1 MRHFFLSSA
10 VGIDGVAQSIRAHLG
25 HNNKLK
31 TVFITTPVEVE
42 DMSDDSWYQDDR
54 RSLIEN
60 GFNIFDYTI
69 TGKSEA
75 DIRHDLSDID
85 AMYISGGNEFYL
97 KQQAN
102 KNNFGQ
108 FVREFVESGKPYIG
122 TSAGSIIMAPDM
134 TPALHITDIK
144 NCPEP
149 ITDFTGFGIVDFL
162 LMPHWGSEDFKALYL
177 GERKDKLFTEKWRT
191 ILLNN
196 YEYIEVLDD
205 QFKIV
210 DVRRDT

>member
-1 MRHFFLSSA
+1 MKHLFLSSA
-10 VGIDGVAQSIRAHLG
+10 IGVDRVGESIRRHLG
-25 HNNKLK
+25 HDKKLK

-54 RSLIEN
+54 KALRDN
-60 GFNIFDYTI
+60 GFDIFDYTI
-69 TGKSEA
+69 TGKRDA
-75 DIRHDLSDID
+75 DIRRDLSDID

-108 FVREFVESGKPYIG
+108 FVKEFVESGQPYIG
-122 TSAGSIIMAPDM
+122 TSGGSIIMAPDM
-134 TPALHITDIK
+134 APALNITDTK

-149 ITDFTGFGIVDFL
+149 ITDLTGFGIVDFL
-162 LMPHWGSEDFKALYL
+162 AMPHWGSVDFKDLYL
-177 GERKDKLFTEKWRT
+177 GERKEKLFSEKWRT

-196 YEYIEVLDD
+196 YEYVEVLDD
-205 QFKIV
+205 QFRII
-210 DVRRDT
+210 DVRREK